1 MTRHPLPPLAWKW
14 LISLLALCGALLLAI
29 ETGYALRPMLSGQQ
43 GTLGVLVKDYKGTG
57 RDGDGTHCLPVE
69 TLQDGSPLRAAG
81 IRPGERIRYDRVGDR
96 WRKFGV
102 GEPVGLSLCAP
113 AAARHFT
120 FAAQPEDIGFYDIF
134 TYWGRCLLALAAVLF
149 SLLVGLRH
157 AESRPYR
164 ALALTFVGLS
174 LMCYFPF
181 VYAPPGLSFTLS
193 RLANIAVYPLIWYWC
208 VVFALSYQPYEQAGW
223 RLRLTRAL
231 PWYRA
236 LALAGS
242 AYGTWFG
249 LGHEAPLLGLVNMV
263 LVATGLS
270 ISVGSLVD
278 GWRHCGGEI
287 RQRHLWL
294 LLSFACGAI
303 PPMLMLVP
311 ALGKLEYGELPVTI
325 GLFFVGQLLMYCGLA
340 YAVLRYR
347 IFNVDFAISR
357 ALVFSV
363 VSLLMLCAF
372 GLIEW
377 LYGRYMGGHGGRQ
390 QGLAKDAVLALLAF
404 LAFNKVHA
412 RLEHWVERMIFR
424 AWHENEAWL
433 RDYVRQ
439 AAHITTADALLASL
453 RAAVDRFTGQA
464 GCAIYLRQAD
474 GGYALAGS
482 TLEQAPAQLAGGD
495 GVVRALASQMA
506 PVWFERVRSA
516 VRADLALPMSQRG
529 TLHGFVVVGAK
540 RRGASYRPDEC
551 EVLAFAAHQ
560 VGLDSHALRGDE
572 LERAVQAM
580 ARKTGQQGDELLLMA
595 GRRRSVRPAAAAP
608 HTSGVA

>member
-1 MTRHPLPPLAWKW
+1 MARQPMPPLAWKW
-14 LISLLALCGALLLAI
+14 LVSLLALCGTLLLAI
-29 ETGYALRPMLSGQQ
+29 EAGYAVKPMLSGQQ

-57 RDGDGTHCLPVE
+57 RDGEGTHCLLVE
-69 TLQDGSPLRAAG
+69 TLEDGSPLLAAG
-81 IRPGERIRYDRVGDR
+81 IKVGDRIRYDRVDDR

-102 GEPVGLSLCAP
+102 GEPVGMSLCPP
-113 AAARHFT
+113 AAVRHFV
-120 FAAQPEDIGFYDIF
+120 FAAQAEDISFYDIF
-134 TYWGRCLLALAAVLF
+134 TYWGRCLLAVPALLF
-149 SLLVGLRH
+149 SLLIGFRQ
-157 AESRPYR
+157 AESRSYR
-164 ALALTFVGLS
+164 SLALTFIGLS

-181 VYAPPGLSFTLS
+181 VYSPPGLSFTIS
-193 RLANIAVYPLIWYWC
+193 RLGNIAVYPLIWYWC
-208 VVFALSYQPYEQAGW
+208 VTFTLSYQPYEQTGW
-223 RLRLTRAL
+223 RLRLTRTL
-231 PWYRA
+231 PWYRVLVIA
-236 LALAGS
+236 CS

-249 LGHEAPLLGLVNMV
+249 LGYEAPLLGLVNMAV
-263 LVATGLS
+263 VAVGLS

-287 RQRHLWL
+287 RQRHLWM
-294 LLSFACGAI
+294 LLSFACGSI
-303 PPMLMLVP
+303 PPMLILVP
-311 ALGKLEYGELPVTI
+311 ALSSLSYGELPVTI

-347 IFNVDFAISR
+347 IFNFDFAISR

-363 VSLLMLCAF
+363 VSLLMLCSF

-377 LYGRYMGGHGGRQ
+377 LYGRYMSGHGGHQ
-390 QGLAKDAVLALLAF
+390 QGLAKDAMLALIAF

-412 RLEHWVERMIFR
+412 RVEHWVERMIFR
-424 AWHENEAWL
+424 AWHENEARL

-474 GGYALAGS
+474 GDYALAGA
-482 TLEQAPAQLAGGD
+482 TLEQAPAVLEGGD
-495 GVVRALASQMA
+495 GVVRALAAQMA
-506 PVWFERVRSA
+506 PVWFEHLHSA
-516 VRADLALPMSQRG
+516 LRADLALPMSQRG

-551 EVLAFAAHQ
+551 EVLAFAAQQ

-580 ARKTGQQGDELLLMA
+580 ARKTEQQADELLLMA
-595 GRRRSVRPAAAAP
+595 GRRRSVRTSAGAPRAPA
-608 HTSGVA
+608 GV